1 MLLGCIADDFTGATD
16 LANTLVRQGMSTVV
30 VLGVPGGR
38 VPDADAV
45 IVALKSRSI
54 PAADAVRLSL
64 NALDYLKRGGAR
76 QYYFKYCST
85 FDSTDAGNI
94 GPVADA
100 LLAALGEPFTIACPA
115 FPTNKRTL
123 YQGNLFVGEQLL
135 AESSMRDHPLNPM
148 TDSSLVRVLQRQTKG
163 TVGLVPFASVN
174 DGAAAIKA
182 EMERLRTSGV
192 RHAIV
197 DAITDDHLLAIGAA
211 CADLK

>member
-30 VLGVPGGR
+30 LLGVPSGALEQAMR
-38 VPDADAV
+38 PDADAV

-54 PAADAVRLSL
+54 PAADAVQLSL

-76 QYYFKYCST
+76 QFYFKYCST
-85 FDSTDAGNI
+85 FDSTDAGNT

-115 FPTNKRTL
+115 FPTNKRTI
-123 YQGNLFVGEQLL
+123 YQGNLFVGDLPL

-148 TDSSLVRVLQRQTKG
+148 TDSSLVRVLQRQTQGK
-163 TVGLVPFASVN
+163 VGLIPYAVVEH
-174 DGAAAIKA
+174 GAAAIKSQIEKLKA
-182 EMERLRTSGV
+182 AGV

-197 DAITDDHLLAIGAA
+197 DAISDQHLLAIGE
-211 CADLK
+211 